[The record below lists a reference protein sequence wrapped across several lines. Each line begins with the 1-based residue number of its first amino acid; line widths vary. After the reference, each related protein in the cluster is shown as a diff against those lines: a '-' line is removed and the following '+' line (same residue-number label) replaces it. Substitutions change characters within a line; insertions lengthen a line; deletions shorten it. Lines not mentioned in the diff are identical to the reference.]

1 MAQLAVVLIV
11 VALAA
16 VAGVLVVRRRRALDP
31 QAVAKA
37 LAGAAERLA
46 AGKAQ
51 QARRRYAKLA
61 GRLAG
66 APGALSEQRGLALL
80 GQAEATVAIGDP
92 QAALALHHEAFP
104 LLADPARQLPRWS
117 LQRLAEERMSAAAGS
132 LAPVLAFLRATA
144 GGAEPGAEAQA
155 AARALDWL
163 QRLCHDGPP
172 EQRDGA
178 TAEALAALPGRDWPV
193 LARAAVLRG
202 TERAEEAEALLASA
216 APGGGGELW
225 FRWGAQ
231 LFALHRDAPAVA
243 AFDEALR
250 RAPGEAYRWS
260 RGPALRAESL
270 LFRGLARQRLGETEA
285 AWGDFQAAAGE
296 ASWDPRPRYALGR
309 LALLLGA
316 DDQAEEQFTAALAAQ
331 PAFAP
336 ARFGLALVH
345 ERADRAAEA
354 AADYRAGLELDS
366 GWRPARVRLGAA
378 LLAAGRTAEAEPL
391 LRAEAGD
398 DSRWGR
404 IAAFHHGLAGVRSG
418 DLTSALTAFER
429 LRDDDLRTWLA
440 VVRDRLARRS
450 LATDPTAARELWQRA
465 ADDDPHAPGYRPALR
480 EAALREAAHLLV
492 TGRDHP
498 EARTRA
504 AEALALADGLPGA
517 VGARQGRLRAA
528 LALAGGTTETLP
540 GLIDAHAGPRDR
552 YHLAAAALLAGRP
565 VQTVALLAPL
575 DADPAGDPAVAR
587 LRAALAERAGNW
599 ATALE
604 WHRHFLSAPAPR
616 VVVPAAGS
624 GAVPPPRAA
633 SAAAPSGAVPPPR
646 AASAAAGSG
655 AVPPPRA
662 VPGAAAPG
670 AVPAVP
676 SVGCAI
682 CGRRASGVCGG
693 CGRETCDAHF
703 DRAGEAGEAGE
714 ARGTAGVP
722 RCVGCTGAAADGATA
737 AVRPGAA
744 PGVVPAV
751 HATGPVAGGPVN
763 PYVTGPVGA
772 DGPTQG
778 AAPNPYATG
787 PVAGGPVNPYVTGPV
802 GADGPTQGAAPNP
815 YATGPVA
822 GGPAAPAPAPASEP
836 VPAPPADCPVCEA
849 PATGSCGG
857 CGREACDAH
866 LYRPAD
872 AASPRCVRCASPA
885 LRAVLDCARRA
896 GVPEQAE
903 PVLAAW
909 ADAFGD
915 GAPAA
920 PVRLDLALLRAELG
934 RLDEALAELPEAAA
948 RERAAVLVRRAAGRL
963 DAGEPGAAAGDLREV
978 LRLSPGHPQAAA
990 TLGMLAEHEAHR
1002 HALEGRRWEAWNA
1015 YHALLLADPTDARL
1029 LHALGLAGYR
1039 LATAPGPEGGTAD
1052 PQVWRWTIGCLAA
1065 ALHLPALWAESAR
1078 ITGRPA
1084 EPARVAAARAA
1095 LVERLRVDLRAL
1107 DEAEGRTGEDAASW
1121 TLRLA
1126 MESHCAEAFVQ
1137 ADLTV
1142 RQPGRATAGHLA
1154 HGPTLTGLLRSAP
1167 ELPWWGEQFDRAVQ
1181 GWKRA
1186 SRPEPHPLDQALDL
1200 FGPLGPQRYLLIQGF
1215 QSAAVE
1221 ALDAVPE
1228 AQRDDAWRGLLVA
1241 TLVDEA
1247 RGHHRNQNWRE
1258 ALDCLTRAH
1267 AVPGAALPA
1276 DAPGIAA
1283 ESGLRAARALL
1294 KSSDDDQQGAA
1305 ELLERALALAP
1316 DHADV
1321 RSDLGA
1327 TYAQWAR
1334 KINNETKDYPRALT
1348 LLRKSL
1354 TLNPGDQTARQFL
1367 AAALGNRA
1375 NQLTQPDAPVRQLE
1389 EAVELWRELID
1400 LNPDPDHR
1408 LGLAF
1413 ALRRLALTA
1422 ALAGRSTVAV
1432 SRMTEALRADPEF
1445 TGRAETEA
1453 PRRVAVM
1460 LANHMLDNLQDRP
1473 FAERSAMLRK
1483 AMEYDGQAADVRKLA
1498 VSVWRSEAVEQYEA
1512 RRYPGAVRLLE
1523 EALGLSGSAE
1533 DTAKLHTE
1541 LGIVLSAH
1549 AVARANARAY
1559 REARQL
1565 IKQAVEH
1572 NPQDAE
1578 LRALQRKINS
1588 LY

>member
-16 VAGVLVVRRRRALDP
+16 VAGVLVVRRRRSLDP

-46 AGKAQ
+46 AGKPQ
-51 QARRRYAKLA
+51 QARRRYAKVA

-80 GQAEATVAIGDP
+80 GQAEATVAGGDP

-117 LQRLAEERMSAAAGS
+117 LQRLAEERMSAPAGS

-155 AARALDWL
+155 AARALDWV

-172 EQRDGA
+172 EQRDSA
-178 TAEALAALPGRDWPV
+178 TAEVLAALPGRDWPV

-260 RGPALRAESL
+260 RGPVLRAESL
-270 LFRGLARQRLGETEA
+270 LFRGLARQRLGETDV
-285 AWGDFQAAAGE
+285 AWADLQAAAGE

-345 ERADRAAEA
+345 ERAARAAEA
-354 AADYRAGLELDS
+354 AADYRAGLELDP

-418 DLTSALTAFER
+418 DLASALAAFER

-492 TGRDHP
+492 TGRDRP

-528 LALAGGTTETLP
+528 LALAGGATEALP
-540 GLIDAHAGPRDR
+540 GLLDAHAGPRDR
-552 YHLAAAALLAGRP
+552 YHLAVTALLAGRP

-575 DADPAGDPAVAR
+575 DPDPAGDPAVAR

-616 VVVPAAGS
+616 PVPAA
-624 GAVPPPRAA
+624 
-633 SAAAPSGAVPPPR
+633 AAAPSGAVP
-646 AASAAAGSG
+646 
-655 AVPPPRA
+655 
-662 VPGAAAPG
+662 
-670 AVPAVP
+670 
-676 SVGCAI
+676 
-682 CGRRASGVCGG
+682 GVL
-693 CGRETCDAHF
+693 
-703 DRAGEAGEAGE
+703 
-714 ARGTAGVP
+714 P
-722 RCVGCTGAAADGATA
+722 
-737 AVRPGAA
+737 
-744 PGVVPAV
+744 
-751 HATGPVAGGPVN
+751 N
-763 PYVTGPVGA
+763 PYVTGQVGA
-772 DGPTQG
+772 DGPAPG

-787 PVAGGPVNPYVTGPV
+787 PVAGTS
-802 GADGPTQGAAPNP
+802 PT
-815 YATGPVA
+815 
-822 GGPAAPAPAPASEP
+822 PAAPVPAPAVEP
-836 VPAPPADCPVCEA
+836 VPAPPADCPVCGA
-849 PATGSCGG
+849 PATGACGG

-866 LYRPAD
+866 LHRPAD
-872 AASPRCVRCASPA
+872 AASPRCVRCAGPA

-934 RLDEALAELPEAAA
+934 RLDEALAELPETAA
-948 RERAAVLVRRAAGRL
+948 RERAAVLVRRAADRL

-1002 HALEGRRWEAWNA
+1002 HALEGRLREAWHA

-1084 EPARVAAARAA
+1084 EPPRVAAARAA

-1107 DEAEGRTGEDAASW
+1107 DESEGRTGEDAASW

-1126 MESHCAEAFVQ
+1126 MEAHCADAFAQ

-1142 RQPGRATAGHLA
+1142 RRPGRATAGHLA
-1154 HGPTLTGLLRSAP
+1154 HGPTLTGLLRAAP

-1228 AQRDDAWRGLLVA
+1228 AQRDDAWRGLLVE

-1316 DHADV
+1316 EHAEV

-1375 NQLTQPDAPVRQLE
+1375 NQLTQPDAPARDLE
-1389 EAVELWRELID
+1389 AAVELWRELID
-1400 LNPDPDHR
+1400 LDPDPDHR

-1422 ALAGRSTVAV
+1422 ALAGGSAVAV
-1432 SRMTEALRADPEF
+1432 SRMGEALRADPEF
-1445 TGRAETEA
+1445 TGRPEAEA

-1460 LANHMLDNLQDRP
+1460 LANHMLDTLQDRP
-1473 FAERSAMLRK
+1473 FAERAAMLRA

-1498 VSVWRSEAVEQYEA
+1498 VTVWRSEAVEQYEA
-1512 RRYPGAVRLLE
+1512 RRYPEAVRLLE
-1523 EALGLSGSAE
+1523 EALRLSGSAE

>member
-16 VAGVLVVRRRRALDP
+16 VAGALVVRHRRALDP

-66 APGALSEQRGLALL
+66 ATGALAEQRGLALL
-80 GQAEATVAIGDP
+80 GQAEATVAAGDP

-117 LQRLAEERMSAAAGS
+117 LQRLAEERMAAPAGP
-132 LAPVLAFLRATA
+132 LAPLLAFLRATA
-144 GGAEPGAEAQA
+144 GGAEAGTEAQA

-172 EQRDGA
+172 EQRDTA
-178 TAEALAALPGRDWPV
+178 TTEALAALPGRDWPV

-202 TERAEEAEALLASA
+202 TERAEEAESLLAAA

-231 LFALHRDAPAVA
+231 LFALRRDAPAVA

-270 LFRGLARQRLGETEA
+270 LFRGLARQRLGETDA
-285 AWGDFQAAAGE
+285 AWADFQAAAGE

-316 DDQAEEQFTAALAAQ
+316 DDQAQEQFGAALAAQ

-345 ERADRAAEA
+345 ERAARAAEA
-354 AADYRAGLELDS
+354 AADYRAGLDLAPD
-366 GWRPARVRLGAA
+366 WRPARVRLGAA

-391 LRAEAGD
+391 LRAETGD

-404 IAAFHHGLAGVRSG
+404 IAGFHHGLACFRSG
-418 DLTSALTAFER
+418 DPTGALTAFER

-440 VVRDRLARRS
+440 VVRDRLARKS
-450 LATDPTAARELWQRA
+450 LATDPAEARELWQRA
-465 ADDDPHAPGYRPALR
+465 AADDPHAPGYRPALR

-492 TGRDHP
+492 TGRDRP

-504 AEALALADGLPGA
+504 AEALALADGLPGT

-528 LALAGGTTETLP
+528 LALAGGSTEGLP
-540 GLIDAHAGPRDR
+540 GLLDAHAGPRDR

-575 DADPAGDPAVAR
+575 EPDPAGDPAVAR

-604 WHRHFLSAPAPR
+604 WHRHFLAAPAPR
-616 VVVPAAGS
+616 VAAPAAGAGAVPVPRAAS
-624 GAVPPPRAA
+624 GAVP
-633 SAAAPSGAVPPPR
+633 V
-646 AASAAAGSG
+646 
-655 AVPPPRA
+655 
-662 VPGAAAPG
+662 
-670 AVPAVP
+670 VP
-676 SVGCAI
+676 SVGCAV
-682 CGRRASGVCGG
+682 CGRPASGVCGG
-693 CGRETCDAHF
+693 CGRETCGVHSE
-703 DRAGEAGEAGE
+703 RAGAAEAPRCTGCAGPDAPPASGA
-714 ARGTAGVP
+714 ARGAVP
-722 RCVGCTGAAADGATA
+722 AAGAARGA
-737 AVRPGAA
+737 V
-744 PGVVPAV
+744 
-751 HATGPVAGGPVN
+751 TGPVVPGPVPGAPPH

-772 DGPTQG
+772 GGPAQD
-778 AAPNPYATG
+778 ASPNPYTTG
-787 PVAGGPVNPYVTGPV
+787 PV
-802 GADGPTQGAAPNP
+802 
-815 YATGPVA
+815 
-822 GGPAAPAPAPASEP
+822 PAPASASASAPAPMPASGPAP
-836 VPAPPADCPVCEA
+836 VAAPPADTVCAFCTTA

-857 CGREACDAH
+857 CGREACGAH
-866 LYRPAD
+866 LHRPAD
-872 AASPRCVRCASPA
+872 AASPRCVRCAGPA

-934 RLDEALAELPEAAA
+934 RLDEALAELPETAA

-978 LRLSPGHPQAAA
+978 LRLSPGHSQAAA

-1002 HALEGRRWEAWNA
+1002 HALEGRRREAWQA

-1029 LHALGLAGYR
+1029 LHAAGLAGYR
-1039 LATAPGPEGGTAD
+1039 LATAPGAEGGAEGGTAD

-1095 LVERLRVDLRAL
+1095 LVDRLRVDLRAL
-1107 DEAEGRTGEDAASW
+1107 DEAEGRTGEDVASW

-1126 MESHCAEAFVQ
+1126 MESYCADAFVR
-1137 ADLTV
+1137 ADLTL
-1142 RQPGRATAGHLA
+1142 RQPGRATAGRLV
-1154 HGPTLTGLLRSAP
+1154 HGPTLAGLLRSAP
-1167 ELPWWGEQFDRAVQ
+1167 ELPWWGDQFDRAVQ
-1181 GWKRA
+1181 GWQRA
-1186 SRPEPHPLDQALDL
+1186 SRPEPHPLDRALDL
-1200 FGPLGPQRYLLIQGF
+1200 FGPLGPQHFLLIQGR

-1228 AQRDDAWRGLLVA
+1228 AQRDDAWRGLLVT

-1247 RGHHRNQNWRE
+1247 RGHRRNQNWRE

-1276 DAPGIAA
+1276 DASGIAA

-1305 ELLERALALAP
+1305 ELLERALVLAP

-1354 TLNPGDQTARQFL
+1354 ALNPGDQTAKQFL
-1367 AAALGNRA
+1367 SAALGNRA
-1375 NQLTQPDAPVRQLE
+1375 SQLTQPDAPARDLE
-1389 EAVELWRELID
+1389 EAVEQWRELID
-1400 LNPDPDHR
+1400 LSPDPDHR

-1413 ALRRLALTA
+1413 ALRRLALLA
-1422 ALAGRSTVAV
+1422 ALAGRSAVAV
-1432 SRMTEALRADPEF
+1432 SRMAEALRADPEF
-1445 TGRAETEA
+1445 TGRPETEA
-1453 PRRVAVM
+1453 SRRVAVM
-1460 LANHMLDNLQDRP
+1460 LANHMLDTLQDAP
-1473 FAERSAMLRK
+1473 FAERAAMLRK
-1483 AMEYDGQAADVRKLA
+1483 AMEYDGEGADVRKLA

-1512 RRYPGAVRLLE
+1512 RRYPEAVRLLE
-1523 EALGLSGSAE
+1523 EALRLSASAQ

-1572 NPQDAE
+1572 SPQDAE